1 MLEPMT
7 YTWWWISLALLIVG
21 FAASL
26 AAIYQ
31 GTKNAYVLTED
42 KTEGTWSLTSP
53 ETRRDRIRA
62 GALPGIA
69 LALATLGGLAGLLAS
84 PPA

>member
-1 MLEPMT
+1 MT
-7 YTWWWISLALLIVG
+7 CTWWWISLVLLVLG
-21 FAASL
+21 FVASL

-31 GTKNAYVLTED
+31 GTKNAFTLTEHD
-42 KTEGTWSLTSP
+42 GGVTFTTPDTFRK
-53 ETRRDRIRA
+53 RVRA
-62 GALPGIA
+62 GAVPGIA